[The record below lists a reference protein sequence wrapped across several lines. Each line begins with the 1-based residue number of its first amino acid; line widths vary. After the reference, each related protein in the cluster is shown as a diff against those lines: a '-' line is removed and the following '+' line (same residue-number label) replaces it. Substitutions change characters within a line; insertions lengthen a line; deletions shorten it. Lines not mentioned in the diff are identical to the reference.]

1 MVNTV
6 FNYKCC
12 RTTLDLTYKT
22 ARARPTNCSRAE
34 AINNVAAELKIDVY
48 VSKETDPEVI
58 MSYGVMSTPAV
69 VVNESLVH
77 CGSVPSRPEIES
89 WLRN

>member
-1 MVNTV
+1 MKVIKVLGTGCT
-6 FNYKCC
+6 KCV
-12 RTTLDLTYKT
+12 KT
-22 ARARPTNCSRAE
+22 AE

-77 CGSVPSRPEIES
+77 SGSVPSRPEIES